1 MLRPLSKGNRALGVE
16 SKVSSTQTEEAAAA
30 GEEAR
35 VAVNGEV
42 PSSNVPSGNRDL
54 DISRHN
60 LNLTESSD
68 YTHSKLGFLPEQQQP
83 ERKILNTMR
92 LSPAHVPETDD
103 AARIPRPLV
112 GVTPPSSEDRACR
125 FPPDNKEN
133 NAPGY
138 NQQRKMSS

>member
-1 MLRPLSKGNRALGVE
+1 MLRPLSKGSQLLGAE
-16 SKVSSTQTEEAAAA
+16 SKVSSETNEAAVG

-35 VAVNGEV
+35 VAVNSEAS
-42 PSSNVPSGNRDL
+42 SSNVPSGNKNL

-60 LNLTESSD
+60 LNLTESTD
-68 YTHSKLGFLPEQQQP
+68 YAHSKLSFLPEQP

-92 LSPAHVPETDD
+92 LSPARIPE
-103 AARIPRPLV
+103 AGSEMARIPRPLA
-112 GVTPPSSEDRACR
+112 GVTLPTSQDGACR

-138 NQQRKMSS
+138 NQHRKLSSN